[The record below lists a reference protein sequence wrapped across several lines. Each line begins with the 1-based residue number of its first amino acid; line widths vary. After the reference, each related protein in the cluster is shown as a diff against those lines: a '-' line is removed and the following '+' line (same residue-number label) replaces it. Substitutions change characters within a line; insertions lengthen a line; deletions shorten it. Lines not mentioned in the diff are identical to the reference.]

1 MKTDEI
7 QLAYRKINYSI
18 LENRLQFFNNLKDDL
33 EVFDIEY
40 DEIKEQDSFIIV
52 SQKYIEMQS
61 LKGNLVEFMKQCVSN
76 IDSNDDLLN
85 MLDDLIPILY
95 RKTDFNKSGAY
106 NTAMFDHFKVL
117 LHEMLLYFAS
127 LLIKYQKF
135 TLFYDFCSYSL
146 PIMNSNM
153 GMSVRLFLPDLRLYP
168 ECLSSGGSHNKISY
182 SAHLIKENM
191 ISPITFSEIC
201 AVDYLMYICS
211 IVIQTQKSSNYSGE
225 IWFPATMPYSQYK
238 KIELLQQLESER
250 RGKEACKMFGFD
262 DLSDLKSF
270 FQSDRFAESET
281 EAQKYSRIN
290 MNSPSLLSSQLK
302 IEDIGKYK

>member
-1 MKTDEI
+1 MKIDEI
-7 QLAYRKINYSI
+7 QLSYRKINYSI
-18 LENRLQFFNNLKDDL
+18 LENRLQFFNKLKDDL

-127 LLIKYQKF
+127 LSIKYQKF

-153 GMSVRLFLPDLRLYP
+153 GMSVRLFFTRLTT
-168 ECLSSGGSHNKISY
+168 IS
-182 SAHLIKENM
+182 
-191 ISPITFSEIC
+191 
-201 AVDYLMYICS
+201 
-211 IVIQTQKSSNYSGE
+211 
-225 IWFPATMPYSQYK
+225 
-238 KIELLQQLESER
+238 
-250 RGKEACKMFGFD
+250 
-262 DLSDLKSF
+262 
-270 FQSDRFAESET
+270 
-281 EAQKYSRIN
+281 
-290 MNSPSLLSSQLK
+290 
-302 IEDIGKYK
+302 